1 MIDENKKRKIELNLD
16 YKIKKIDNLLNGN
29 TNLELYIESIENSN
43 ISVPSDMEDKIFEK
57 LNIKKKDKKEQGK
70 VIKLEEKI
78 TNKNENIP
86 KESKA
91 SKNKYIDILKIAAC
105 TVFALILWEFVFSKQ
120 AMYASDKDFKPD
132 KSTDKVY
139 EKIEA
144 VTDKISEIMM
154 KPLDFERRDK

>member
-91 SKNKYIDILKIAAC
+91 SKSKYFDILKIAAC

-132 KSTDKVY
+132 RNADKVY
-139 EKIEA
+139 EKIED

>member
-16 YKIKKIDNLLNGN
+16 YKIKKIENLLNGN

-43 ISVPSDMEDKIFEK
+43 ISVPSDMEEKIFEK
-57 LNIKKKDKKEQGK
+57 LNIKKNDKKEQSK
-70 VIKLEEKI
+70 VVKLEEKI

-91 SKNKYIDILKIAAC
+91 SKSKYFDILKIAAC

-120 AMYASDKDFKPD
+120 AMYASGKDFKPD